1 MSLIKKYLQEKALKS
16 KMGEAKEKEDDKDEV
31 ESSDYKLDKD
41 GKKYRAHKIVFN
53 KGEDDGKNIG
63 EEAEVD
69 EELKGSQ
76 HKLDKN
82 KNGKLDKHDFK
93 LLRKEESD
101 EIAEEQID
109 ELNKDTVA
117 SYAKKAKTDYS
128 KQSKRMSRAYHQD
141 VNKYDD
147 AAVKRDARKA
157 GLKRAKDRLAEEE
170 MTDAQMKKRE
180 EYVKGMKK
188 KYSDFVGKYGKERAK
203 SVMYATATKMA
214 MKENKEEQ
222 IDELSRDTLLSYAN
236 KVSLD
241 SQKHSKDPTRRSAE
255 KANRSV
261 AGYAKAHNRLEKPV
275 KEEQGVA
282 EGWDDMMK
290 AAKERG
296 SSIASKTSTKTYHDV
311 KKTSTGTVYTK
322 QHDKDGMSK
331 GTGAPSPEQKRGRGR
346 PRKDKFAEAV
356 EFLMDL
362 TEEQFDFVVEEGF
375 DSFLES
381 FLDESGKGYAPGWM
395 IKASPDLKKKID
407 DIKAKHAAMRKAMG
421 NPAAGKSVDNK

>member
-1 MSLIKKYLQEKALKS
+1 MSLIRKYLEEKKACTS
-16 KMGEAKEKEDDKDEV
+16 KMAEAKEKDDEKENEKDEV
-31 ESSDYKLDKD
+31 ETSDYKLDKH
-41 GKKYRAHKIVFN
+41 GKKYKAHKIVFN

-63 EEAEVD
+63 EE
-69 EELKGSQ
+69 LKGNQ

-82 KNGKLDKHDFK
+82 KNGKLDAHDFK
-93 LLRKEESD
+93 LLRKEES
-101 EIAEEQID
+101 EE
-109 ELNKDTVA
+109 V
-117 SYAKKAKTDYS
+117 S
-128 KQSKRMSRAYHQD
+128 
-141 VNKYDD
+141 
-147 AAVKRDARKA
+147 
-157 GLKRAKDRLAEEE
+157 EE
-170 MTDAQMKKRE
+170 MTAAQMKKRE

-188 KYSDFVGKYGKERAK
+188 SYKGFVDKYGKDRAK

-214 MKENKEEQ
+214 MKEDKEEQ
-222 IDELSRDTLLSYAN
+222 SME
-236 KVSLD
+236 
-241 SQKHSKDPTRRSAE
+241 
-255 KANRSV
+255 
-261 AGYAKAHNRLEKPV
+261 
-275 KEEQGVA
+275 

-296 SSIASKTSTKTYHDV
+296 ASIASKTSTKTYHDV

-375 DSFLES
+375 DSFFES
-381 FLDESGKGYAPGWM
+381 FLDESAKGYAPGWM
-395 IKASPDLKKKID
+395 IKASPELKKKID
-407 DIKAKHAAMRKAMG
+407 AIKAKHAAMRKAMG